1 MDPASASV
9 ALVGFAASLTTLA
22 GLALDA
28 STTVYNVQRRFKHAP
43 ADIKRLSTELE
54 RFELL
59 LHEVH
64 CQIHNHLD
72 ENAASTIRTLL
83 AGTTSQ
89 MHEDMSSFMRVVQR
103 LNAVLCAPAGP
114 SKLLAWRIR
123 FILQE
128 ATVQE
133 YQRLISSHVGVLT
146 LLLEM
151 LNT

>member
-83 AGTTSQ
+83 ASTTSQ
-89 MHEDMSSFMRVVQR
+89 MHADMSGFMRVVQR
-103 LNAVLCAPAGP
+103 LNAVLCAPA
-114 SKLLAWRIR
+114 
-123 FILQE
+123 
-128 ATVQE
+128 V
-133 YQRLISSHVGVLT
+133 
-146 LLLEM
+146 
-151 LNT
+151 